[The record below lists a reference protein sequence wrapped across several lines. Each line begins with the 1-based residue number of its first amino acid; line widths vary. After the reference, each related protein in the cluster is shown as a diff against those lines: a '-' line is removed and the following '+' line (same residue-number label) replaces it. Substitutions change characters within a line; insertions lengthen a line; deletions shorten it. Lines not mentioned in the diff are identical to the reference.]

1 MRPKSPFTSLATGAF
16 LLLIALV
23 LIIPAAI
30 ALLSG
35 PKPQPQ
41 DRIQTDP
48 NQGITV
54 ETAADE
60 PMIQVYNAQQG
71 QIVPMRLEEYVVGAV
86 AAEMPAAYDIEAL
99 KAQAVAARTLAVYKW
114 RGRGGKGCSNHPGA
128 DICTEFTHCQ
138 AWVDDVGM
146 HDKWGNGYEKW
157 KQKITDAAAATRGV
171 ILTYHDQPIQVFYY
185 ATSNGKTEDCAAV
198 FAQDLPYYG
207 VVDSPGEESAPKYQE
222 TVTVTRSEV
231 ANKINDL
238 YPAAKLNKKNLE
250 NQIKILSHT
259 DSGRVAEVRVGDTA
273 ISGSAFRQ
281 AFGLNSTDFDL
292 SYQGSNV
299 HIRTLGYGHGVGMS
313 QVGANAMAE
322 RGAGVSE
329 ILAHYYIGTTLYRMY
344 E

>member
-1 MRPKSPFTSLATGAF
+1 MRLKNPFTSLAAGAAF
-16 LLLIALV
+16 LLIALV

-35 PKPQPQ
+35 PTPQPR
-41 DRIQTDP
+41 DRVQTDP

-54 ETAADE
+54 ETATDE

-71 QIVPMRLEEYVVGAV
+71 QIVPMKLEEYVVGAV
-86 AAEMPAAYDIEAL
+86 AAEMPASYDIEAL

-114 RGRGGKGCSNHPGA
+114 RGRGGPGCSNHPGA

-138 AWVDDVGM
+138 AWVDDSGM
-146 HDKWGNGYEKW
+146 HEKWGNSYDKW
-157 KQKITDAAAATRGV
+157 KQKITEAVAATRGM
-171 ILTYHDQPIQVFYY
+171 ILTYQDQPIQVFYY

-207 VVDSPGEESAPKYQE
+207 VVDSPGEEGYHKYEE
-222 TVTVTRSEV
+222 TMTFTRAEV
-231 ANKINDL
+231 ADTINDR
-238 YPAAKLNKKNLE
+238 YPAANLNKKNLE
-250 NQIKILSHT
+250 SQIEILSHT
-259 DSGRVAEVRVGDTA
+259 QSGRVAEVRVGDTT

-281 AFGLNSTDFDL
+281 AFGLNSTDFTI
-292 SYQGSNV
+292 SYKGNNV
-299 HIRTLGYGHGVGMS
+299 NIRTLGYGHGVGMS
-313 QVGANAMAE
+313 QVGADAMAE
-322 RGAGVSE
+322 NGAGVSE